1 VEQYSNSLN
10 RKHRKLG
17 NRMASRHDNSE
28 QVRELRELQ
37 RNLAERIRKIQ
48 RGAQCQQQSETA

>member
-1 VEQYSNSLN
+1 VEQYANSLN
-10 RKHRKLG
+10 RKHRNPG

-48 RGAQCQQQSETA
+48 RGAQCRQQSETA

>member
-1 VEQYSNSLN
+1 VEQDTNSLN
-10 RKHRKLG
+10 RRHRKLG

-37 RNLAERIRKIQ
+37 RSLAERIRKIQ
-48 RGAQCQQQSETA
+48 RGAQCRQQSETA